1 LEDRLYY
8 KDQYLKAFTARL
20 VKQEKDPN
28 GRWYAV
34 LDQTAFYPSG
44 GGQPFDTGTLN
55 DKNVLETEEI
65 DGEVR
70 HYLEEPLEDSCK
82 TVEGK
87 INWDRRFDHMQQHAG
102 QHILTAVFADH
113 FEISTA
119 AFHLG
124 EEVVSIDLDCHDLT
138 QQQAL
143 AAEEMANQII
153 LENRPIET
161 IWPEKSELPKYR
173 LRKAPAVDENIRL
186 VIIQELDYNPCGGTH
201 PRSTSEVGSIKILDW
216 ERQKKKIRVY
226 FVCGKR
232 VLTQLHAK
240 QKVLKDLI
248 GLFNAPEHGL
258 GAAARRVVNHGKE
271 LEKSLDELRE
281 QQSRFQA
288 KELADNAAEFYS
300 VKFIGHVYQD
310 QSIQELQKLARAV
323 AENTAESVV
332 LLINESNEK
341 LQFVSAKGSAPSISM
356 KQLCQS
362 ILPWINGKG
371 GGSDTFAQG
380 GGEPVLSGK
389 EFLQRAE
396 EIVKK
401 ELEKSQ
407 ICL

>member
-8 KDQYLKAFTARL
+8 KDPYLNTFTARL
-20 VKQEKDPN
+20 VTQEKDPN

-34 LDQTAFYPSG
+34 LDQTAFYPTG

-65 DGEVR
+65 DGRVR
-70 HYLEEPLEDSCK
+70 HYLEEPLEDSSK

-102 QHILTAVFADH
+102 QHILTAVFEDQ
-113 FEISTA
+113 FGISTA

-124 EEVVSIDLDCHDLT
+124 EEVVSIDLDCHELT
-138 QQQAL
+138 EQQVL
-143 AAEEMANQII
+143 EAEEFANKVI
-153 LENRPIET
+153 LENRLIET

-232 VLTQLHAK
+232 VLTQLHEK
-240 QKVLKDLI
+240 QKVLKDLV

-258 GAAARRVVNHGKE
+258 GAAARRVINQGKE

-281 QQSRFQA
+281 LHSRFQA
-288 KELADNAAEFYS
+288 KELADQAAEFCS

-310 QSIQELQKLARAV
+310 HSIQELQKLARAV

-332 LLINESNEK
+332 LLINESHEK

-362 ILPWINGKG
+362 ILPLINGKG
-371 GGSDTFAQG
+371 GGSDVFAQG
-380 GGEPVLSGK
+380 GGEPVLTGND
-389 EFLQRAE
+389 FLQRAQ
-396 EIVKK
+396 EIIKK
-401 ELEKSQ
+401 ELGKSQ
-407 ICL
+407 ICS